1 MGMFDTIEVH
11 RKLPL
16 AVVEGVDASDVKDL
30 KRLVKWKKVEFQTKS
45 LDDCLDHYKLS
56 VNGKLYVRR
65 AKYKEVKRKRSARG
79 FDLPMLKIDGEPWF
93 EPAPKVPT
101 SLVFYSSVTLEPFSY
116 WVEFEAIF
124 LQGKLHEIKLVTFEK
139 NPSDFDSAKNTFQK
153 DFEKV
158 NQEPLVR
165 RCWGAFKKL
174 FNW

>member
-1 MGMFDTIEVH
+1 MFDTIEVH

-16 AVVEGVDASDVKDL
+16 AVVDGIDSSDVKDL

-45 LDDCLDHYKLS
+45 LDDCLEHYKLS

-65 AKYKEVKRKRSARG
+65 AKYKEVRRKRVG
-79 FDLPMLKIDGEPWF
+79 FDLPMLEIDGEPWF

-124 LQGKLHEIKLVTFEK
+124 LQGKLHEIKLLAFEK
-139 NPSDFDSAKNTFQK
+139 NASDFDDLENIFQQE
-153 DFEKV
+153 EK
-158 NQEPLVR
+158 QSFWR
-165 RCWGAFKKL
+165 KL
-174 FNW
+174 LNKLKPW

>member
-30 KRLVKWKKVEFQTKS
+30 KKLIKWKDIEFQTKS
-45 LDDCLDHYKLS
+45 LDDCLEHYKLS

-65 AKYKEVKRKRSARG
+65 AKYKEARKKRRAKV
-79 FDLPMLKIDGEPWF
+79 FDLPMLEVDGEPWF

-101 SLVFYSSVTLEPFSY
+101 SLIFYSSVTLEPFSY

-124 LQGKLHEIKLVTFEK
+124 LQGKLHEIKLLALEK
-139 NPSDFDSAKNTFQK
+139 TPSDFDASENIFQK
-153 DFEKV
+153 ECEKANQDFF
-158 NQEPLVR
+158 VR
-165 RCWGAFKKL
+165 KWWGLIKKF
-174 FNW
+174 FNR

>member
-16 AVVEGVDASDVKDL
+16 AVVEGIDSSDVKDL

-45 LDDCLDHYKLS
+45 LDDCLEHYKLS

-65 AKYKEVKRKRSARG
+65 AKYKEVRRKRVG
-79 FDLPMLKIDGEPWF
+79 FDLPMLEIDGEPWF

-124 LQGKLHEIKLVTFEK
+124 LQGKLHEIKLLAFEK
-139 NPSDFDSAKNTFQK
+139 NASDFDDLENIFQQE
-153 DFEKV
+153 EK
-158 NQEPLVR
+158 QSFWR
-165 RCWGAFKKL
+165 KL
-174 FNW
+174 LNKLKPW